1 MTEEIASKDGKAA
14 EAERMRKNTN
24 T

>member
-14 EAERMRKNTN
+14 EDERMRKNTN